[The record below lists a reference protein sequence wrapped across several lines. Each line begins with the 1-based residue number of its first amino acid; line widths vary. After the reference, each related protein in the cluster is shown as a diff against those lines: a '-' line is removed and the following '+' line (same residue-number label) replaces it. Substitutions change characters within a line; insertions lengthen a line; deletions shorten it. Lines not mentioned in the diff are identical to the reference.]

1 MTEDM
6 TLNEVRCCECDK
18 PIPTIPQWLSGVQVK
33 FQCEECRQKH
43 PRVPGIPDA
52 EPRGRMSNVDE
63 LGGLGEVVDGVEE
76 EDLDDEEIGGD
87 GSEGYE

>member
-18 PIPTIPQWLSGVQVK
+18 PIPTIPQWLSGVKVK

-43 PRVPGIPDA
+43 PRVPGLPDV
-52 EPRGRMSNVDE
+52 EPRSRID
-63 LGGLGEVVDGVEE
+63 DGDVYGDPGDVPEDVEE
-76 EDLDDEEIGGD
+76 EELDDEEIGGD
-87 GSEGYE
+87 SGEGYD

>member
-6 TLNEVRCCECDK
+6 TLNEVSCCECGK

-43 PRVPGIPDA
+43 PRVPGIAEA
-52 EPRGRMSNVDE
+52 EPRHRINEVDE
-63 LGGLGEVVDGVEE
+63 LGELGDVVEGAEE
-76 EDLDDEEIGGD
+76 EDLDDEEMGSDGG
-87 GSEGYE
+87 EGYE